1 MKRVL
6 GLTMAGIL
14 MFSATAFGATVEEA
28 ATAVNVPVLEK
39 AADGKFDVSFG
50 NTTTN
55 NEYMLWVVK
64 GVETTAAN
72 VSFTQANVMY
82 IDQVTATAGG
92 ASFNDFLPMKTVDS
106 TVLITGQG
114 MNAPVIVG
122 YIKAEG
128 NTLSGNIGLTGRASG
143 KLGGAVVTL
152 TSTTDPSVVYTA
164 TTADD
169 GTFTLTAVANGT
181 YTMKIEKSSYLGY
194 IDKTF
199 EVSSETSWTE
209 EISLIPGDINGSGR
223 IDATDFKLLKQK
235 LLNRGTDLPE
245 DLNGSGRIDAT
256 DFKLLKQNLLKRTT
270 TVN

>member
-14 MFSATAFGATVEEA
+14 MFSATAFGATVDEA
-28 ATAVNVPVLEK
+28 ATTVNVPVLEK
-39 AADGKFDVSFG
+39 AADGKFDVTFG
-50 NTTTN
+50 DTKTN

-92 ASFNDFLPMKTVDS
+92 ASFNDFLPMKSVDS

-128 NTLSGNIGLTGRASG
+128 NTITGQISLQGRSQGELKGIIVTFTSGDNEYSAETNELGEF
-143 KLGGAVVTL
+143 KLDYVA
-152 TSTTDPSVVYTA
+152 
-164 TTADD
+164 D
-169 GTFTLTAVANGT
+169 GTYKMRITKAGYLS
-181 YTMKIEKSSYLGY
+181 YT
-194 IDKTF
+194 DKTF
-199 EVSSETSWTE
+199 EISSETVWSE
-209 EISLIPGDINGSGR
+209 KIQLLAGDINE
-223 IDATDFKLLKQK
+223 DDVVDYFDLQP
-235 LLNRGTDLPE
+235 LLNNYDNEGAGDINEDGVVDYFDLQP
-245 DLNGSGRIDAT
+245 LLSNYDA
-256 DFKLLKQNLLKRTT
+256 FAQVKQ
-270 TVN
+270 